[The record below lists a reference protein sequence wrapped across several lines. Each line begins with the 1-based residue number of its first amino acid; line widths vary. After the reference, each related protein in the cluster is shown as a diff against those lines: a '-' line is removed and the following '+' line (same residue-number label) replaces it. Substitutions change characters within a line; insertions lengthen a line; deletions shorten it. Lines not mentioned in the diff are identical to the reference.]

1 MVCRKMFLVALL
13 FSTLGVSSAFAQHEF
28 EVTPFGGAR
37 FGGVID
43 FTNSIQTPNNPN
55 VDYYTIKSTWNY
67 GIMGDYTLFSSIPGF
82 QVEFMY
88 NHEPT
93 DLDQHIFQT
102 NVKEFLTSADVDQYE
117 WGFNYTFREGDRKI
131 RPFVVG
137 GLGLVHFNSGGNL
150 PFSNRFGYNLGGGVK
165 YFFTRHLGARAE
177 VRWAPA
183 RTTTGIQLYETPFGP
198 EEFGVNNHAEQGEA
212 NIGLIFRWGRT
223 SS

>member
-1 MVCRKMFLVALL
+1 MVVRKMLLLALL

-55 VDYYTIKSTWNY
+55 VDRYTIKSSWNY
-67 GIMGDYTLFSSIPGF
+67 GIMADYTLFTGF
-82 QVEFMY
+82 PLQVEFMY
-88 NHEPT
+88 NHQPT
-93 DLDQHIFQT
+93 DFDQHIFQT
-102 NVKEFLTSADVDQYE
+102 NTREFLTSADVDQYE
-117 WGFNYTFREGDRKI
+117 WGVNYTFRDPEKKI
-131 RPFVVG
+131 RPYVVA

-165 YFFTRHLGARAE
+165 YFFTRHVGARLE
-177 VRWAPA
+177 LRWAPA
-183 RTTTGIQLYETPFGP
+183 RTTTGVEVVNTFFGP

-212 NIGLIFRWGRT
+212 NLGLIFRFGGGRT
-223 SS
+223 